1 MNIIY
6 EILNGTIPSHPI
18 RFTIDVR
25 SQDATILTIHQLN
38 FKGTHARRMS
48 LQQEITG
55 SYVVIFQDEGQLV
68 LNLNIDSWTESLVF
82 RIVNVHANIE
92 KPTLENARPR
102 DVGSSS
108 DSSSSSLVSYGE
120 LSN

>member
-25 SQDATILTIHQLN
+25 SQDGTILTIHQLN
-38 FKGTHARRMS
+38 FRGTHARRIS
-48 LQQEITG
+48 CQQEVTG

-82 RIVNVHANIE
+82 RIVNVHAVIE
-92 KPTLENARPR
+92 KPTEENARAR
-102 DVGSSS
+102 EDVGSSS
-108 DSSSSSLVSYGE
+108 DSSSSLVSYGE